1 MRKLIMKYLLGK
13 DKILFACS
21 QFKTIEARAKYLKF
35 SFNINSGG
43 ANEIIGNG
51 VEFFLADECHL

>member
-1 MRKLIMKYLLGK
+1 MKYLLGK